1 MQFSRMNN
9 GSFPNIENVNVNQW
23 VNDFD
28 YSRYNYTQM
37 KITLCA
43 VPWDMG
49 EAHVGNRTIS
59 GIGNVVYF
67 GSAEKRDEWF
77 DNIPDG
83 ACLRFETKYKELH
96 RDKYIDVPVPF
107 DIAAKYNY
115 IAVEYELFANDDSP
129 IEYENNSGVR
139 KWFWFV
145 REVEFLAPNTTR
157 LYLLDDAFQTWIY
170 SVDISGMML
179 ERGHAPMFQVTADE
193 YLSNPIDNAKWLL
206 ADDVNYGND
215 YIGKHE
221 SDFVFNSGEMLAL
234 VITSA
239 DPFGVWGTKENS
251 NWKTPAKY
259 NYNLQGV
266 ISHFAFA
273 INANEINDFLD
284 SLDAYYPQFL
294 QTIKCIAFVSEKL
307 IQKGNEFVFAGK
319 HCWIVD
325 ANYKTNDLVK
335 LDKDMFGYSSHYENI
350 AKLYTY
356 PYSYLLITDEQGNQT
371 EVHIETTSGKLEI
384 ESTLSLVFPWISV
397 NAHLS
402 GIGKTPRKQISFVN
416 IDSKNMPIQGNWFD
430 TLMSWNIPTFGV
442 IQNAE
447 TNNDYGTF
455 YDRQQQKL
463 AADNAYSNVSALA
476 STLTTN
482 AALTASTNSAI
493 TATSNS
499 SNASDTAANN
509 AYIVSK
515 TTTDNQVTT
524 GAATATID
532 AAEQQA
538 AIAAA
543 ASVGSGVAGA
553 IGSIAT
559 GNIAG
564 AIGGIVGGGIGAAAT
579 MASTNV
585 GIALT
590 ATQAGQTVNANIVYG
605 GIAGGLNTQ
614 RSNIHIAAQSDIA
627 ASQNAL
633 TTGSAANSAATQLA
647 NGARDKSTAYSAIDN
662 QIAQA
667 AMNAPVEFGAW
678 NAGQFAT
685 TRPMGLFANVVTQT
699 DAAISKAGDEFLR
712 YGYNY
717 NQYWQF
723 DGNWN
728 IGKYYTYWKLSDFWV
743 NALNV
748 PDLYMDRLRFF
759 LFGGVTVWRDPADIG
774 KIEPWQNLVFEG

>member
-1 MQFSRMNN
+1 MQFPRMNN
-9 GSFPNIENVNVNQW
+9 GSFPNIDNVNVNQW

-28 YSRYNYTQM
+28 YSRYDYTQM

-77 DNIPDG
+77 ASIPD
-83 ACLRFETKYKELH
+83 AECLRFETKYKELH

-115 IAVEYELFANDDSP
+115 IAVEYELFANDDSL
-129 IEYENNSGVR
+129 IEYENSSGVL

-157 LYLLDDAFQTWIY
+157 LHLLDDAFQTWIY
-170 SVDISGMML
+170 DVDISGMML
-179 ERGHAPMFQVTADE
+179 ERGHAPMFQVSADE
-193 YLSNPIDNAKWLL
+193 YLSNPIDNARWLL

-221 SDFVFNSGEMLAL
+221 SDFIFNSDDMLVM

-239 DPFGVWGTKENS
+239 NPLAWWGSKAQG
-251 NWKTPAKY
+251 NWRTPAKI
-259 NYNLQGV
+259 NYVLQGT
-266 ISHFAFA
+266 ISHYAFVMEA
-273 INANEINDFLD
+273 NSFSDWIIEVNA
-284 SLDAYYPQFL
+284 SYPQFV

-307 IQKGNEFVFAGK
+307 IEKGTQFNFAGVQ
-319 HCWIVD
+319 CFNVT
-325 ANYKTNDLVK
+325 ANYKTNDLIE
-335 LDKDMFGYSSHYENI
+335 LDKDMFGYGSHYENI

-356 PYSYLLITDEQGNQT
+356 PYSYILVTDEQGNQT
-371 EVHIETTSGKLEI
+371 EVHIETTNGKLQI
-384 ESTLSLVFPWISV
+384 ESSLALVFPWLTI

-402 GIGKTPRKQISFVN
+402 GIGKTPRKSISFTHFN
-416 IDSKNMPIQGNWFD
+416 TRTMPIQGNWYD

-447 TNNDYGTF
+447 TNNDYGTY

-476 STLTTN
+476 STLNAN
-482 AALTASTNSAI
+482 AALTAATNSAI

-499 SNASDTAANN
+499 SNASDTDVNN
-509 AYIVSK
+509 TYIRQKS
-515 TTTDNQVTT
+515 TTDNQVTD
-524 GAATATID
+524 GAATATTD

-538 AIAAA
+538 TIAAA
-543 ASVGSGVAGA
+543 ASVGNSIAGA
-553 IGSIAT
+553 IGSIAS

-590 ATQAGQTVNANIVYG
+590 QTQAAQTMNANEVYMAL
-605 GIAGGLNTQ
+605 AGGLNTQ

-647 NGARDKSTAYSAIDN
+647 NGVRDRSTAYSAIDN

-667 AMNAPVEFGAW
+667 AMNAPAEFGAW

-685 TRPMGLFANVVTQT
+685 TRPMGLFANIVTQT

-712 YGYNY
+712 YGYNF
-717 NQYWQF
+717 NQYWHF

-743 NALNV
+743 NSLNV

-759 LFGGVTVWRDPADIG
+759 LFGGVTVWRNPADIG

>member
-1 MQFSRMNN
+1 MQFPRMNS
-9 GSFPNIENVNVNQW
+9 GSFPNIDNVNVNQW
-23 VNDFD
+23 INDFD
-28 YSRYNYTQM
+28 YSRYDYTQM

-77 DNIPDG
+77 ANIPD
-83 ACLRFETKYKELH
+83 AECLRFETKYKELH

-115 IAVEYELFANDDSP
+115 IAVEYELFANEANP
-129 IEYENNSGVR
+129 VEYENNSGVR

-157 LYLLDDAFQTWIY
+157 LHLLDDAFQTWIY
-170 SVDISGMML
+170 DVDISGMML
-179 ERGHAPMFQVTADE
+179 ERGHAPMFQVSADE
-193 YLSNPIDNAKWLL
+193 YLSNPIDNARWLL

-221 SDFVFNSGEMLAL
+221 SDFVFNDKNMLAL
-234 VITSA
+234 IVTSA
-239 DPFGVWGTKENS
+239 DPLAWWGSKAQG
-251 NWKTPAKY
+251 NWRTPAKI
-259 NYNLQGV
+259 NYVLQGTL
-266 ISHFAFA
+266 SHYAFVMKAGSFADW
-273 INANEINDFLD
+273 IVDVN
-284 SLDAYYPQFL
+284 SSYPQFV
-294 QTIKCIAFVSEKL
+294 QTIKCVAFVSEKL
-307 IQKGNEFVFAGK
+307 IEKGTQFNFAGIR
-319 HCWIVD
+319 CFNVT
-325 ANYKTNDLVK
+325 ANYKTNDLIE
-335 LDKDMFGYSSHYENI
+335 LEKDMFGYGSHYENI

-356 PYSYLLITDEQGNQT
+356 PYSYILVTDEQGNQT
-371 EVHIETTSGKLEI
+371 EVHIETTNGKLQI
-384 ESTLSLVFPWISV
+384 ESSLALVFPWLSL

-402 GIGKTPRKQISFVN
+402 GIGKTPRKAISFAN
-416 IDSKNMPIQGNWFD
+416 FNKRDMPIQGNWYD

-447 TNNDYGTF
+447 TNNDYGTY

-476 STLTTN
+476 STLNAN
-482 AALTASTNSAI
+482 AALTAATNSAI
-493 TATSNS
+493 TAE
-499 SNASDTAANN
+499 SNAIAADNSLLTQGYN
-509 AYIVSK
+509 DLMAVFDNMIVR
-515 TTTDNQVTT
+515 
-524 GAATATID
+524 GAATATTQ
-532 AAEQQA
+532 AQEQQA
-538 AIAAA
+538 TIAAA
-543 ASVGSGVAGA
+543 SGAASGIASA
-553 IGSIAT
+553 IGSMAT

-564 AIGGIVGGGIGAAAT
+564 AVGSIAGAVIGGVST
-579 MASTNV
+579 MATTQIAV
-585 GIALT
+585 ALT
-590 ATQAGQTVNANIVYG
+590 ESQADDTTAGNSNHAFIADKKTIGESNNQIKLQTSTTNA
-605 GIAGGLNTQ
+605 
-614 RSNIHIAAQSDIA
+614 
-627 ASQNAL
+627 QNNL
-633 TTGSAANSAATQLA
+633 TTGSAANSAATQIA
-647 NGARDKSTAYSAIDN
+647 NGARDRSTAYSAIDN

-667 AMNAPVEFGAW
+667 AMNAPAEFGAW
-678 NAGQFAT
+678 NAGQYAT
-685 TRPMGLFANVVTQT
+685 TRPMGLFANIVTQT

-717 NQYWQF
+717 NQYWHF

-743 NALNV
+743 NSLNV

-774 KIEPWQNLVFEG
+774 KVTIYDNI

>member
-1 MQFSRMNN
+1 MQFPRMNN

-37 KITLCA
+37 KIMLCA

-77 DNIPDG
+77 ASIPDDE
-83 ACLRFETKYKELH
+83 CLRFETKYKELH

-170 SVDISGMML
+170 DVDISGMML
-179 ERGHAPMFQVTADE
+179 ERGHAPMFEVSADE
-193 YLSNPIDNAKWLL
+193 YLSNPIDNARWLL
-206 ADDVNYGND
+206 TDDVNYGND

-221 SDFVFNSGEMLAL
+221 SDFVFNDENMFAL
-234 VITSA
+234 VVTSA
-239 DPFGVWGTKENS
+239 DPFSFWGSKANS
-251 NWKTPAKY
+251 NWRVPGKT
-259 NYNLQGV
+259 NFIMQSV
-266 ISHFAFA
+266 ISNFAFVIDA
-273 INANEINDFLD
+273 RQINLFLD
-284 SLDAYYPQFL
+284 NVNASYPQFV

-307 IQKGNEFVFAGK
+307 IEKGTQFNFAGIR
-319 HCWIVD
+319 CFNVT
-325 ANYKTNDLVK
+325 ANYKTNDLIE
-335 LDKDMFGYSSHYENI
+335 LDKDMFGYGSHYENI

-356 PYSYLLITDEQGNQT
+356 PYSYILVTDEQGNQT
-371 EVHIETTSGKLEI
+371 EVHIETTNGKLQI
-384 ESTLSLVFPWISV
+384 ESSLALVFPWLAL

-402 GIGKTPRKQISFVN
+402 GIGKTPRKAISFAN
-416 IDSKNMPIQGNWFD
+416 FNKRDMPIQGNWYD
-430 TLMSWNIPTFGV
+430 TLMSWNIPTFGI
-442 IQNAE
+442 IQDSSV
-447 TNNDYGTF
+447 NNDYATF

-463 AADNAYSNVSALA
+463 AADNTYSNVSALA
-476 STLTTN
+476 STLNAN

-493 TATSNS
+493 TTTSNS

-515 TTTDNQVTT
+515 SINDDAVTT
-524 GAATATID
+524 GAATATTN

-538 AIAAA
+538 TIAAA
-543 ASVGSGVAGA
+543 ASVGHGISGA
-553 IGSIAT
+553 IGSIAS

-564 AIGGIVGGGIGAAAT
+564 AIGGIIGGGIGAAAT

-590 ATQAGQTVNANIVYG
+590 QTQAAQTVNANTVYAG
-605 GIAGGLNTQ
+605 LAGGLNTQ

-633 TTGSAANSAATQLA
+633 TTGSAANSAATQIS
-647 NGARDKSTAYSAIDN
+647 NGTRDKSTAYSAIDN
-662 QIAQA
+662 QIYQA
-667 AMNAPVEFGAW
+667 ALNTPVEFGAW
-678 NAGQFAT
+678 NAGQYAT
-685 TRPMGLFANVVTQT
+685 TRPMGLFANIVTQT

-717 NQYWQF
+717 NQYWNF

-743 NALNV
+743 NSLNV

-759 LFGGVTVWRDPADIG
+759 LFGGVTVWRDPSDIG

>member
-1 MQFSRMNN
+1 MQFPRMNN

-28 YSRYNYTQM
+28 YSRYDYTQM
-37 KITLCA
+37 KIMLCA

-77 DNIPDG
+77 ANIPDDE
-83 ACLRFETKYKELH
+83 CFRFETKYKELH

-129 IEYENNSGVR
+129 VEYENDSGVR

-157 LYLLDDAFQTWIY
+157 LHLLDDAFQTWIY
-170 SVDISGMML
+170 DVDISGMML
-179 ERGHAPMFQVTADE
+179 ERGHAPMFEVSADE
-193 YLSNPIDNAKWLL
+193 YLSNPIDNARWLL

-221 SDFVFNSGEMLAL
+221 SDFVFNDENMFAL
-234 VITSA
+234 VVTSA
-239 DPFGVWGTKENS
+239 DPFSFWGSKANS
-251 NWKTPAKY
+251 NWRVPGKT
-259 NYNLQGV
+259 NFIMQSV
-266 ISHFAFA
+266 ISNFAFVIDA
-273 INANEINDFLD
+273 RQINLFLD
-284 SLDAYYPQFL
+284 NVNASYPQFV

-307 IQKGNEFVFAGK
+307 IEKGTQFNFAGIR
-319 HCWIVD
+319 CFNVT
-325 ANYKTNDLVK
+325 ANYKTNDLIE
-335 LDKDMFGYSSHYENI
+335 LDKDMFGYGSHYENI

-356 PYSYLLITDEQGNQT
+356 PYSYILVTDEQGNQT
-371 EVHIETTSGKLEI
+371 EVHIETTNGKLQV
-384 ESTLSLVFPWISV
+384 ESSLALVFPWLTI

-402 GIGKTPRKQISFVN
+402 GIGKTPRKVISFAN
-416 IDSKNMPIQGNWFD
+416 FNKRDMPIQGNWYD

-455 YDRQQQKL
+455 YDRLQQ
-463 AADNAYSNVSALA
+463 S
-476 STLTTN
+476 
-482 AALTASTNSAI
+482 I
-493 TATSNS
+493 
-499 SNASDTAANN
+499 AANN
-509 AYIVSK
+509 AYSNAVANANCLTSNASLVAS
-515 TTTDNQVTT
+515 TNEATTDRSNLALYYTT
-524 GAATATID
+524 SYQYSYNNSIRDADNTATTEGATATIE
-532 AAEQQA
+532 ANEQQA
-538 AIAAA
+538 AITA
-543 ASVGSGVAGA
+543 ASGAATGVTSAVGSLARGDVGGA
-553 IGSIAT
+553 VSSLA
-559 GNIAG
+559 NA
-564 AIGGIVGGGIGAAAT
+564 AIGGVAT
-579 MASTNV
+579 MASTSV
-585 GIALT
+585 GVALT
-590 ATQAGQTVNANIVYG
+590 EAQVSVAQKSNNAHTFWANDFQEHRTDITQ
-605 GIAGGLNTQ
+605 
-614 RSNIHIAAQSDIA
+614 AAQSDIA
-627 ASQNAL
+627 DLQNEL
-633 TTGSAANSAATQLA
+633 TTGTAANSAATQIA
-647 NGARDKSTAYSAIDN
+647 NGARDRSTAYSAIDN

-667 AMNAPVEFGAW
+667 AINAPAEFGAW

-685 TRPMGLFANVVTQT
+685 TRPMGLFANIVTQT

-712 YGYNY
+712 YGYNF

-743 NALNV
+743 NSLNV

>member
-1 MQFSRMNN
+1 MQFPRMNN
-9 GSFPNIENVNVNQW
+9 GSFPNVDNVNVNQW

-28 YSRYNYTQM
+28 YSRYDYTQM

-67 GSAEKRDEWF
+67 ESAEKRDEWF
-77 DNIPDG
+77 ANIPD
-83 ACLRFETKYKELH
+83 ADCLRFETNYKELH
-96 RDKYIDVPVPF
+96 RDKFIDVPVPF

-129 IEYENNSGVR
+129 IEYEDISGVR

-157 LYLLDDAFQTWIY
+157 LHLLDDAFQTWIY
-170 SVDISGMML
+170 DVNISGMML
-179 ERGHAPMFQVTADE
+179 ERGHAPMFQVSADE
-193 YLSNPIDNAKWLL
+193 YLANPIDNAKWLL

-221 SDFVFNSGEMLAL
+221 SDFVFNDENMLAL
-234 VITSA
+234 IVTSA
-239 DPFGVWGTKENS
+239 DPFSFWGSKANS
-251 NWKTPAKY
+251 DWKVPGKSDFIM
-259 NYNLQGV
+259 QSV
-266 ISHFAFA
+266 ISHFAFVIDA
-273 INANEINDFLD
+273 KQIDTFFNNVNAN
-284 SLDAYYPQFL
+284 YPQFM
-294 QTIKCIAFVSEKL
+294 QTIKCVAFVSEKL
-307 IQKGNEFVFAGK
+307 IEKGTQFNFAGIR
-319 HCWIVD
+319 CFNVS
-325 ANYKTNDLVK
+325 ANYKTNNLIE
-335 LDKDMFGYSSHYENI
+335 LDKDMFGYGSHYENI

-356 PYSYLLITDEQGNQT
+356 PYSYILVTDEQGNQT
-371 EVHIETTSGKLEI
+371 EVHIETTNGKLQI
-384 ESTLSLVFPWISV
+384 ESSLALVFPWLTI

-402 GIGKTPRKQISFVN
+402 GIGKTPRKSISFAN
-416 IDSKNMPIQGNWFD
+416 FNKRDMPIQGNWFD

-447 TNNDYGTF
+447 TNNDYGTY

-476 STLTTN
+476 STLNAN
-482 AALTASTNSAI
+482 AALTAATNSAN
-493 TATSNS
+493 TSE
-499 SNASDTAANN
+499 SNAAIQNDIVYSSQYSVNVASADNN
-509 AYIVSK
+509 ATAGS
-515 TTTDNQVTT
+515 
-524 GAATATID
+524 ATATIE

-538 AIAAA
+538 AISA
-543 ASVGSGVAGA
+543 ASGAINGVAGA
-553 IGSIAT
+553 LASGAT
-559 GNIAG
+559 GNVAG
-564 AIGGIVGGGIGAAAT
+564 AVTSLVGAATSAASAI
-579 MASTNV
+579 ASTNV

-590 ATQAGQTVNANIVYG
+590 ATQAGITVSTNSTHANEAVYLTSSKG
-605 GIAGGLNTQ
+605 NNQ
-614 RSNIHIAAQSDIA
+614 VQAQSAITA
-627 ASQNAL
+627 NNNAL
-633 TTGSAANSAATQLA
+633 TTGTAANSAATQIA

-667 AMNAPVEFGAW
+667 AINAPVEFGAW
-678 NAGQFAT
+678 NAGQYAT
-685 TRPMGLFANVVTQT
+685 TRPMGLFANIVTQT

-712 YGYNY
+712 YGYNF
-717 NQYWQF
+717 NQYWNF

-743 NALNV
+743 NSLNV
-748 PDLYMDRLRFF
+748 PDMYMDRLRFF
-759 LFGGVTVWRDPADIG
+759 LFGGVTIWRDPADIG